1 MKKLLAQKLPCGAPF
16 LIVGRLA
23 AVAALILVTSVELSA
38 QSILLSAGDFT
49 LLGGTAIT
57 STGTVGTTIR
67 NGNVGLSPGATTGI
81 TGFPPAVIVNG
92 AIIATGPVTAQARL
106 DLITASVGLAGMPSN
121 ANLSTVDLGGK
132 TLAPGVYAFNGAAS
146 LSGALVLDAQGHA
159 LLYSDYSAQTAGV
172 TRILNEWRVGVAV
185 SF

>member
-1 MKKLLAQKLPCGAPF
+1 MDGLLRISAGARDAYSPPMNFPRPSISLLLAGAIALASPLCG
-16 LIVGRLA
+16 I
-23 AVAALILVTSVELSA
+23 A
-38 QSILLSAGDFT
+38 QSILLTAGDFA

-121 ANLSTVDLGGK
+121 ANMSTVDLGG
-132 TLAPGVYAFNGAAS
+132 
-146 LSGALVLDAQGHA
+146 
-159 LLYSDYSAQTAGV
+159 
-172 TRILNEWRVGVAV
+172 
-185 SF
+185 